1 VPQGQQ
7 VQQVLQDQLAQLVLL
22 VQLVL
27 QVPMVDQ
34 PTITIT
40 EQIQVLHLV
49 ILEVAI
55 CYGTT
60 LHRFLLHKL
69 TSIISTMMV

>member
-1 VPQGQQ
+1 V
-7 VQQVLQDQLAQLVLL
+7 QLALL

-27 QVPMVDQ
+27 QAPMVDQ

-40 EQIQVLHLV
+40 EQKQVLHLV